1 MKNMIT
7 VVHFI
12 HGLNMGGAETLVKNY
27 ALMLDKSKFRVIVL
41 CYEHYNTSPYEELL
55 KQNGIHTIFVCDEMP
70 LYGKK
75 GIVAKL
81 INRIQR
87 YLFIRKKLRKIGPD
101 IIHFH
106 LPLSD
111 YIKFARPKKNTK
123 LFYTQHFNA
132 HHWKETYPTDIKNM
146 AWLKKHYSFHMIA
159 LNQLMK
165 HDIDQMFSIND
176 TYILNNGVD
185 LSLFNG
191 NFSKHEKRAELK
203 IPQSAFVVVH
213 VGRFHPIKNHDF
225 LVDTF
230 MEIKKRRDNALLLMV
245 GTGETEA
252 KIVGKLND
260 YSLNGSYKILHDRM
274 DVAEILRAS
283 DAALFPSISEGLGIA
298 VIEMQAAGLPCIVST
313 AVPKDTKISN
323 KICYMDLNEPASKWA
338 DKLLELSNEKSPVQ
352 YTNLA
357 EWDIRENVRQLE
369 KLYEGA

>member
-1 MKNMIT
+1 MIT

-27 ALMLDKSKFRVIVL
+27 ALMLDKLKFRVVVL

-55 KQNGIHTIFVCDEMP
+55 KQKGIHTIFVCDEMP

-81 INRIQR
+81 INRTQR
-87 YLFIRKKLRKIGPD
+87 YLFIRKKLRKIAPD

-111 YIKFARPKKNTK
+111 YIKFARPKTNTK
-123 LFYTQHFNA
+123 LFYTQHFDVNR
-132 HHWKETYPTDIKNM
+132 WKEEYPTDIHKLT
-146 AWLKKHYSFHMIA
+146 WLKKHYSLHMIA
-159 LNQLMK
+159 INKQMK
-165 HDIDQMFSIND
+165 YDMDQMFSIND
-176 TYILNNGVD
+176 TYILNNGID
-185 LSLFNG
+185 FSLFNMR
-191 NFSKHEKRAELK
+191 FSRNEKRAELN
-203 IPQSAFVVVH
+203 IPQSAFIVVH

-230 MEIKKRRDNALLLMV
+230 LEIKKRRDNALLLMV

-252 KIVGKLND
+252 KIVSKLND

-338 DKLLELSNEKSPVQ
+338 DKLLELSEEKSPVQ

-369 KLYEGA
+369 KLYEGV